1 MFRQIGND
9 WGVPAMQCGAVFD
22 HAGSLSCKYPSSL
35 SLGGTDSA
43 LHEVSKNP
51 LNPRILETHW
61 LSDYSLGWLW
71 PCLMSISE
79 LGATPPRWSFFMP
92 KLARRG
98 PTRFTVRWR
107 RRQGRERSGEDRNTK
122 GIFIFSWEPAL
133 WTQESQDR
141 PIGCC
146 GCPKKSIAIF
156 GYKQWLLSIE
166 MKTKLVQ
173 HVESDWMREWEC
185 ESERVIFEHRHENKS
200 CSACPEDQL
209 KLFKNSNFSNF
220 QKISNFQIF
229 SGSQLLSDFQTFFW
243 HPP

>member
-1 MFRQIGND
+1 MFWQIFLNTSLSVAQDWDVSPDRQRLC
-9 WGVPAMQCGAVFD
+9 GVVFD

-51 LNPRILETHW
+51 LNPRILETLW

-156 GYKQWLLSIE
+156 GYKQWLLSLD
-166 MKTKLVQ
+166 MKTKVVQ
-173 HVESDWMREWEC
+173 HVPRINLSYFKFQ
-185 ESERVIFEHRHENKS
+185 IFKFSHF
-200 CSACPEDQL
+200 
-209 KLFKNSNFSNF
+209 FKFSIFFRFSNF
-220 QKISNFQIF
+220 LWFPAF
-229 SGSQLLSDFQTFFW
+229 VWLSDIF
-243 HPP
+243 

>member
-1 MFRQIGND
+1 MFWQIFLNTSLSVAQDWDVSPDRQRLGR
-9 WGVPAMQCGAVFD
+9 ASHAVFD

-51 LNPRILETHW
+51 LNPRILETRW

-107 RRQGRERSGEDRNTK
+107 RRQGRE
-122 GIFIFSWEPAL
+122 
-133 WTQESQDR
+133 
-141 PIGCC
+141 
-146 GCPKKSIAIF
+146 
-156 GYKQWLLSIE
+156 
-166 MKTKLVQ
+166 KL
-173 HVESDWMREWEC
+173 M
-185 ESERVIFEHRHENKS
+185 
-200 CSACPEDQL
+200 L
-209 KLFKNSNFSNF
+209 
-220 QKISNFQIF
+220 
-229 SGSQLLSDFQTFFW
+229 QTFHYFYDRRSKW
-243 HPP
+243 ANHTIVPCFLYYAL